1 MASQV
6 SVDPD
11 CTASV
16 NTVAPEAVSVRV
28 SVVPTSDALTAFDGD
43 VVPGAAAMAVE
54 VTVAVDGDD
63 VDVEELDGGVEDPA
77 ADVVLDFSLPLDFA
91 AVDELDCAAAELDS
105 EPLSVELAAELLVVP
120 EVDAATPALSAR
132 LCTPDDVAGQV

>member
-28 SVVPTSDALTAFDGD
+28 SVVPVRDALTAFDGD
-43 VVPGAAAMAVE
+43 VVPDTATAVE
-54 VTVAVDGDD
+54 VTVVVDGDD

-77 ADVVLDFSLPLDFA
+77 ADVVLDVSLPLDFA
-91 AVDELDCAAAELDS
+91 AVDELDCAAAELDAT
-105 EPLSVELAAELLVVP
+105 PLGVELAVELLVVP

-132 LCTPDDVAGQV
+132 LCTPDDVVGQV